1 MGVLAG
7 QTRDF
12 DGAIRYF
19 DRVIAIAPG
28 NAGAHCNRGLALK
41 QLNQPDAA
49 LACFDRA
56 IALDPS
62 SVIAYYSRAETCK
75 DLGRADE
82 ALASYAQ
89 AIAINP
95 GFIHASYRRGVV
107 LQQIARLP
115 EAIASYDQ
123 VLELKPDHFDSHVNR
138 AFSLFALGRHEEGLA
153 SCERAIALKP
163 DQASFHVLRGNLL
176 RALGR
181 LEAALTSYD
190 RAIDID
196 AESAEAHGNRGTT
209 LLLLNRVAAISS
221 FDRAI
226 EIQPGYAEAYFNR
239 ANSRCKLREYDA
251 AIADY
256 KQVAAL
262 APDFEFL
269 PGAHLESSLMICN
282 WGDFDALAEQ
292 AAAGIQNDR
301 RVCDPFVFMGLSH
314 SAHLQHKAARIWVS
328 HACPANDALGPIAP
342 RPRARKLTIGYFS
355 CDFHEHPV
363 GRLVAELI
371 ELHDRSRF
379 EVIAFSF
386 GAQTN
391 DPLQQR
397 LTRAFDRFF
406 DLRDKSNLEIAAL
419 ARSLNVDIAVDLGG
433 HTRGNRAGIFALR
446 AAPVQMH
453 YLGYLG
459 TFGASYMDYV
469 VADRTVV
476 TPQNETHFSEKIIYL
491 PDSHQVNDRKRRIA
505 DKTFTREELGLPR
518 TGFVFCCFNTN
529 YKILPTTFAGWM
541 SILKAVPGSVLFLYS
556 RYEVTKTNLRAQA
569 ARHGVDPQRLVFGER
584 MELPEYLARY
594 RTADLFLDT
603 MPYNAGTTASDA
615 LWAGL
620 PVLTLSGE
628 AYVSR
633 TAASLLT
640 AIGTPELI
648 TSTQQEY
655 EQLAIELASHPQR
668 LAEIRTKIRDS
679 RLTSPL
685 FDTPRFTRNLEA
697 AYAAVH
703 DRHLAGFPPD
713 HVRL

>member
-1 MGVLAG
+1 
-7 QTRDF
+7 
-12 DGAIRYF
+12 
-19 DRVIAIAPG
+19 
-28 NAGAHCNRGLALK
+28 
-41 QLNQPDAA
+41 
-49 LACFDRA
+49 
-56 IALDPS
+56 
-62 SVIAYYSRAETCK
+62 
-75 DLGRADE
+75 
-82 ALASYAQ
+82 
-89 AIAINP
+89 
-95 GFIHASYRRGVV
+95 
-107 LQQIARLP
+107 
-115 EAIASYDQ
+115 
-123 VLELKPDHFDSHVNR
+123 
-138 AFSLFALGRHEEGLA
+138 
-153 SCERAIALKP
+153 
-163 DQASFHVLRGNLL
+163 
-176 RALGR
+176 
-181 LEAALTSYD
+181 
-190 RAIDID
+190 
-196 AESAEAHGNRGTT
+196 
-209 LLLLNRVAAISS
+209 
-221 FDRAI
+221 
-226 EIQPGYAEAYFNR
+226 
-239 ANSRCKLREYDA
+239 
-251 AIADY
+251 
-256 KQVAAL
+256 
-262 APDFEFL
+262 
-269 PGAHLESSLMICN
+269 
-282 WGDFDALAEQ
+282 
-292 AAAGIQNDR
+292 
-301 RVCDPFVFMGLSH
+301 MGLSH
-314 SAHLQHKAARIWVS
+314 SARLQHKAARIWVS

-342 RPRARKLTIGYFS
+342 RARARKLTVGYFS

-406 DLRDKSNLEIAAL
+406 DLRDKSDLEIAAL

-476 TPQNETHFSEKIIYL
+476 TPQTEAHFSEKIIYL

-518 TGFVFCCFNTN
+518 SGFVFCCFNTN
-529 YKILPTTFAGWM
+529 YKILPAAFAAWM
-541 SILKAVPGSVLFLYS
+541 SILKAVPGSVLFLYA

-603 MPYNAGTTASDA
+603 LPYNAGTTASDA

-640 AIGTPELI
+640 AIGAPELI

-655 EQLAIELASHPQR
+655 EQLAIELASNPQR
-668 LAEIRTKIRDS
+668 LAEIRAKIQTH

-697 AYAAVH
+697 AYTAVH
-703 DRHLAGFPPD
+703 DRHLAGLPPD